1 MRIGIQVN
9 LATGEDVRAAINAL
23 VGINVQLMRP
33 NPGAWPTVY
42 AAGLRYVPE
51 PQGRREKWQ
60 TAPELLERGYG
71 DCEDLASYTVA
82 RYIVNGVPARAGVFR
97 TEAGYHIVVI
107 MPNGD
112 IEDPSARTG
121 MLE

>member
-9 LATGEDVRAAINAL
+9 LVTGEDVRAAINAL
-23 VGINVQLMRP
+23 VGINVQLMSP
-33 NPGAWPTVY
+33 NPGAWPSVY
-42 AAGLRYVPE
+42 GAGLRYVPE
-51 PQGRREKWQ
+51 RPGKRERWQ
-60 TAPELLERGYG
+60 TAPELLARGYG

-82 RYIVNGVPARAGVFR
+82 RYIVNGTPARAGVFR

-107 MPNGD
+107 LPNGD

-121 MLE
+121 MLQ